1 MRVSLLAIVAVAF
14 VFALGGT
21 AVAQDSPTTD
31 TYGGVLG
38 NEVDNSGSSEGS
50 PSNVVSN
57 EAGAQAGAP
66 AGADTG
72 SLPFTGL
79 ELGLVVLAGIGLV
92 ALGLAMRRTTRRP
105 PAV

>member
-1 MRVSLLAIVAVAF
+1 MRVSLLAVVAVAF
-14 VFALGGT
+14 VFAVGGT
-21 AVAQDSPTTD
+21 ALAQDSPTTD

-50 PSNVVSN
+50 PGNVVSN
-57 EAGAQAGAP
+57 EAGGQAG
-66 AGADTG
+66 GAG

>member
-57 EAGAQAGAP
+57 EAGAQAGA
-66 AGADTG
+66 DTG